1 MLIPMKLPLFAFGFV
16 ILLSSCSSKK
26 SATKESFNHNNS
38 LAFVE
43 YYQTSEAKVIS
54 GTIPSGKRIDSP
66 TYHYSKENGTLES
79 YRSLSF
85 SPDTVILILGTGKIL
100 KGAAGSG
107 VSSLLVGTNKLP
119 LSYGELKI
127 IAVGKENVKVE
138 FKGEKISIPAHSKW
152 EKTTEYND
160 TINDQAAILRRTITE
175 RISFHGFILK
185 DSLRN

>member
-1 MLIPMKLPLFAFGFV
+1 MKRIIYAFGFA
-16 ILLSSCSSKK
+16 ILLSGCSSKK
-26 SATKESFNHNNS
+26 SATQELFKQSNGI
-38 LAFVE
+38 AFVE

-66 TYHYSKENGTLES
+66 TYHYNKENGTVES

-85 SPDTVILILGTGKIL
+85 NPDTVILMLGTGKIL

-107 VSSLLVGTNKLP
+107 VSSLLVGANKLP

-127 IAVGKENVKVE
+127 IAIGKESVKVE
-138 FKGEKISIPAHSKW
+138 FKGEKITITTNSKW

-160 TINDQAAILRRTITE
+160 TINDQSAILKRTITD
-175 RISFHGFILK
+175 RISFHGFIAK
-185 DSLRN
+185 DSLKN